1 MNHEPLAANQSCH
14 NCDAAPLKLACGYEL
29 FRRVTSDCKPWP
41 TGGRMGACPV
51 CGLVQAVTDAKWAEE
66 SRQIYSSYNI
76 YYQSG
81 GIEQT
86 VFDPATGRGRPR
98 SDVIVESLMQ
108 SAKLA
113 NTGRLLDIGCGNG
126 AFLRSSSRTLPG
138 WSFCGSEFDLRHR
151 EAVEVISG
159 VDRLYSGSLAE
170 IPGEFDVI
178 SLIHV
183 LEHIPAPTAML
194 KQVATKLKPGGW
206 LVVEVPDCRVN
217 PFMLLV
223 ADHAS
228 HFSPGSLSAVV
239 GGAGY
244 EIVQA
249 NDAWV
254 AKEISLLA
262 RKPSLKSP
270 PTPACQSVEGE
281 QTFANWKFLDAAITK
296 AEALSRGSSFG
307 LLGTSIGATWLDAQL
322 QRSPE
327 FFVDEDPHRTGKQ
340 HEGRPIHAVKDIP
353 TGASVFI
360 VLPRTIAQHVADRLR
375 PLRPDVNFVSP

>member
-1 MNHEPLAANQSCH
+1 MKHDPVAASLRCH
-14 NCDAAPLKLACGYEL
+14 NCNAAPLKLASGYEL

-41 TGGRMGACPV
+41 SGGRMGVCSV
-51 CGLVQAVTDAKWAEE
+51 CGLVQAVTDAKWLEE
-66 SRQIYSSYNI
+66 SRQIYSSYDI

-86 VFDPATGRGRPR
+86 VFDPATGRGRAR

-113 NTGRLLDIGCGNG
+113 STGRLLDIGCGNG
-126 AFLRSSSRTLPG
+126 AFLRSSSRALPG

-151 EAVEVISG
+151 AAVEGISG
-159 VDRLYSGSLAE
+159 VEGLYSGSLAE

-183 LEHIPAPTAML
+183 LEHIPAPTALL
-194 KQVATKLKPGGW
+194 KQVVTKLRSGGM
-206 LVVEVPDCRVN
+206 LVVQVPDCRIN

-239 GGAGY
+239 SGAGC
-244 EIVQA
+244 EVLQA

-254 AKEISLLA
+254 AKEISLMA
-262 RKPSLKSP
+262 GKPSLKSP
-270 PTPACQSVEGE
+270 PTLACQSVEGE
-281 QTFANWKFLDAAITK
+281 KTFANWKFLDAAITK
-296 AEALSRGSSFG
+296 AEALSRGSRFG

-353 TGASVFI
+353 AGTSVFI
-360 VLPRTIAQHVADRLR
+360 VLPDTIAQRVADRLR
-375 PLRPDVNFVSP
+375 HLRPDVNFVSP

>member
-1 MNHEPLAANQSCH
+1 MNDEPVAANQSCH
-14 NCDAAPLKLACGYEL
+14 NCNAAPLKLACGYKL

-41 TGGRMGACPV
+41 DGGRMGVCPV
-51 CGLVQAVTDAKWAEE
+51 CGLVQAVTDAKWVEE
-66 SRQIYSSYNI
+66 SRQIYSSYDI

-86 VFDPATGRGRPR
+86 VFDPATGRGRAR
-98 SDVIVESLMQ
+98 SDVIVEGLMR

-126 AFLRSSSRTLPG
+126 AFLRSSSRALPG

-151 EAVEVISG
+151 AAVEVISG
-159 VDRLYSGSLAE
+159 VEGLYSGPLSE

-183 LEHIPAPTAML
+183 LEHIPAPTALL

-206 LVVEVPDCRVN
+206 LVVEVPDCRIN

-228 HFSPGSLSAVV
+228 HFSPGALSVV
-239 GGAGY
+239 AGGAGF
-244 EIVQA
+244 EVLQA
-249 NDAWV
+249 DDAWV

-262 RKPSLKSP
+262 RKPVGNP
-270 PTPACQSVEGE
+270 PSVPLCPPAEAE
-281 QTFANWKFLDAAITK
+281 QTYNNWKFLNEAIAQ
-296 AEALSRGSSFG
+296 AEALQSRGALG
-307 LLGTSIGATWLDAQL
+307 LFGTSIGATWLDAQL
-322 QRSPE
+322 RNTAA
-327 FFVDEDPHRTGKQ
+327 FFVDEDPHRIGKQ
-340 HEGRPIHAVKDIP
+340 HEGRSIHAVKDIP
-353 TGASVFI
+353 TGANVFI
-360 VLPRTIAQHVADRLR
+360 VLPTALAKRIAERLQSI
-375 PLRPDVNFVSP
+375 RPDVNFVTP